1 MLGLEFVCAAAVSA
15 ESSFYH
21 MSGPISG
28 QNSDEK
34 LGGNCL
40 GGGRRGGLEGE
51 LVTSAEGILGSRVR
65 EAEGRGWARSPAR
78 PAHCDKEPHMNGH
91 HFVLL
96 YCSKQMNLFF
106 SPLEDRAVFD
116 PSEPG

>member
-40 GGGRRGGLEGE
+40 GGDGGGVGGRAGDKCRRNLGQQSEGSGRKRVGQE
-51 LVTSAEGILGSRVR
+51 SGSS
-65 EAEGRGWARSPAR
+65 G
-78 PAHCDKEPHMNGH
+78 
-91 HFVLL
+91 
-96 YCSKQMNLFF
+96 
-106 SPLEDRAVFD
+106 PL
-116 PSEPG
+116 